1 MEDLKMK
8 LSEKQLE
15 DAIANGNTLQEQIK
29 IILKLANEYIEMLK
43 NRIETLEKKNL
54 KLETKNNIL
63 SLEVTKSHLEING
76 EDK

>member
-1 MEDLKMK
+1 MK